1 LEKKTYLEEFNMDNI
16 LKLIEDRKSTR
27 ALFNPKKLVTTD
39 DVKKIIEASKWAP
52 TAHNMQN
59 FEIIV
64 VDDKKA
70 LENLSKIKS
79 TISEAFIR
87 ENFMQLS
94 QSEEELKRKKIG
106 ILGSQFPPSWRDASK
121 IDAAVK
127 DLKPSPL
134 RYTIKDS
141 PCVLIVLYDSR
152 KRAPAS
158 EGDILGFLSLGCVM
172 QNMWLMAESLGIGF
186 QIMSAFSSEEIST
199 QIKSMLSIPK
209 YMEIGY
215 AIRLGY
221 PKEQNKY
228 LRVRREINDF
238 THHNKFGNK
247 NY

>member
-1 LEKKTYLEEFNMDNI
+1 
-16 LKLIEDRKSTR
+16 
-27 ALFNPKKLVTTD
+27 
-39 DVKKIIEASKWAP
+39 
-52 TAHNMQN
+52 MQN

>member
-1 LEKKTYLEEFNMDNI
+1 MNNI

-39 DVKKIIEASKWAP
+39 DVKKIIEAAKWAP

-127 DLKPSPL
+127 DLKPSSL
-134 RYTIKDS
+134 GYTIKDS

>member
-1 LEKKTYLEEFNMDNI
+1 MEKKTYLEEFNMDNI